1 MTAFATKITSLIEMQ
16 QLQNRIDKLRL
27 ELGNPHDLMMFSS
40 NASDSMLRNI
50 YIGLPDD
57 NLLSRFPGFRKIGPE
72 RLPDFLTAMVV
83 HEDGFEE
90 NFPDIARRRRRN
102 ER

>member
-1 MTAFATKITSLIEMQ
+1 MQ

-40 NASDSMLRNI
+40 KARDAMLRNI

-57 NLLSRFPGFRKIGPE
+57 GLLDRFPGFKKIDRE
-72 RLPDFLTAMVV
+72 RLPDFLATLVV
-83 HEDGFEE
+83 REDGFEE
-90 NFPDIARRRRRN
+90 NFPDIARRRMRK
-102 ER
+102 